1 MLKKFFFKTFET
13 FRTSALKVPTYS
25 KLVRLNCQ
33 FVEDVLKII
42 SFTIQKIGFPLRI
55 SSVNVTKCVGRLRI
69 WSYLLKKS
77 LVENFIFC
85 AVIRTNAKK
94 NSLLIMFT
102 YTRFSLSKIQSINT
116 PSVNTD
122 QKFQVSKL
130 QSGFAFV

>member
-13 FRTSALKVPTYS
+13 FRTSAIKVPTYS

-33 FVEDVLKII
+33 FFEDMLKII
-42 SFTIQKIGFPLRI
+42 SFTIQKIGFPLGI
-55 SSVNVTKCVGRLRI
+55 SSVSVTICVGRLRI

-94 NSLLIMFT
+94 KSLLMFT
-102 YTRFSLSKIQSINT
+102 YTRFSLPKIQSINT